1 MKEELALKDD
11 SVTYGA
17 TVRAAHEVLQGKR
30 RGLGRVLPFLGPA
43 FIASVAYIDPGN
55 FATNIASGSRY
66 GYLLLWVVLLS
77 NLMAILIQMMSAKL
91 GIATGMNLPEV
102 ARERFPRWVSV
113 GLWIQGEL
121 VVMATDL
128 AEFIGAAL
136 GIHLLFGLPMVTS
149 AIVAAIL
156 SFAILELQ
164 RRGFRSLEIGI
175 AMMVGVVVLS
185 FAVQVFFAHP
195 SLTGVVEGLLTPRFQ
210 DVDSVMLAAGILG
223 ATVMPHAIY
232 LHSALTQRR
241 VVGKNE
247 EEKRRIFHYERIDV
261 LIAMLIAGAVN
272 ASMLIVSAA
281 LFHGNRIAVEDIDV
295 AFQQF
300 GHLISPFAAI
310 LFGIA
315 LLSSGLSSSSVGT
328 LAGDIIMQGFIRWR
342 IPLLLRRFITMV
354 PPLMLII
361 LGINPTLALVIS
373 QVILSFGIAFA
384 LVPLILFTGDRTLMG
399 GLVNRA
405 STNIVAWIV
414 AALIIALN
422 LFLLCQTLLR
432 MFGLT

>member
-1 MKEELALKDD
+1 
-11 SVTYGA
+11 
-17 TVRAAHEVLQGKR
+17 
-30 RGLGRVLPFLGPA
+30 
-43 FIASVAYIDPGN
+43 
-55 FATNIASGSRY
+55 
-66 GYLLLWVVLLS
+66 LLWVVLFS

-91 GIATGMNLPEV
+91 GIATGLNLPEV
-102 ARERFPRWVSV
+102 SRERFPRWVSI

-136 GIHLLFGLPMVTS
+136 GLHLLFGLPMIPS
-149 AIVAAIL
+149 ALLAALL

-175 AMMVGVVVLS
+175 AMMVGVVVIA
-185 FAVQVFFAHP
+185 FAVQVFFTRPAIG
-195 SLTGVVEGLLTPRFQ
+195 GVLQGLFLPRFQ
-210 DVDSVMLAAGILG
+210 DINSMMLAAGILG

-241 VVGKNE
+241 VVGKNDR
-247 EEKRRIFHYERIDV
+247 EKVRIFHFEKIDV

-281 LFHGNRIAVEDIDV
+281 LFYTHRLPVEDIDA
-295 AFQQF
+295 AFNLF
-300 GHLISPFAAI
+300 GQLISPTAAV

-328 LAGDIIMQGFIRWR
+328 LSGDIIMQGFIRRR
-342 IPLLLRRFITMV
+342 IPLLLRRLITMI
-354 PPLMLII
+354 PPLAVIL
-361 LGINPTLALVIS
+361 LGINPTDALVVS

-384 LVPLILFTGDRTLMG
+384 LIPLILFTSDEKLMG
-399 GLVNRA
+399 GLVNRK
-405 STNIVAWIV
+405 STTVLAWLVAV
-414 AALIIALN
+414 LIISLN
-422 LFLLCQTLLR
+422 LFLLYSTV
-432 MFGLT
+432 FA